1 MTDQPPMPPGGP
13 PPGQPSYPSAPP
25 PGGYPP
31 PPPPDGYPPP
41 VPGGYPSYGPPPPP
55 PLRKKRTGLIV
66 TLVVVGVAVLG
77 LVIAGVVAGL
87 QEGADRN
94 EAGEITSGGDVSAFD
109 IQVGDCFD
117 LPKPN
122 GEVADVGGVPCTDP
136 HDAEVYGTF
145 DLDGADYPGADR
157 VTRLADR
164 GCKQRFAD
172 FVGLAYRRS
181 ELEMQYLYPTER
193 SWVAQDDREVVCS
206 VTEPKGKTT
215 VETLENAKR

>member
-1 MTDQPPMPPGGP
+1 MTEQRPMPPGP
-13 PPGQPSYPSAPP
+13 PPYPSAPP
-25 PGGYPP
+25 PGGYPSP
-31 PPPPDGYPPP
+31 PLPGGYLPPA
-41 VPGGYPSYGPPPPP
+41 PGGYPPYGPPPPP
-55 PLRKKRTGLIV
+55 RKTRTGLIV

-87 QEGADRN
+87 QPSADRN

-117 LPKPN
+117 LPNPN
-122 GEVADVGGVPCTDP
+122 GEVTDVGGVPCTDP

-145 DLDGADYPGADR
+145 DIDGTDYPGTDR
-157 VTRLADR
+157 VTQLADR

-172 FVGLAYRRS
+172 FVGLAYRKS

-193 SWVAQDDREVVCS
+193 SWDAQDDREVVCS

-215 VETLENAKR
+215 VETLENAER